1 MAENIGNRRT
11 SLQNYLKQQ
20 QLCKYT
26 EYRFIK
32 NDTLKKRNIPFMLW
46 L

>member
-1 MAENIGNRRT
+1 MAENIGNRA
-11 SLQNYLKQQ
+11 SLQNYFEQQ

-32 NDTLKKRNIPFMLW
+32 SDT
-46 L
+46 